1 MEGIESQRAPW
12 LAWVNTLESSCQKEL
27 GVSSIQ
33 IREAATMV
41 FDVSKPKV
49 CYFDY
54 PRCYPGKD
62 SGRKKRNERTE
73 PAQRVPPGAKLP
85 KKKTGEC
92 CGLEIFDAKIIAC
105 DASWMT

>member
-62 SGRKKRNERTE
+62 SGRKNETNERS
-73 PAQRVPPGAKLP
+73 PPRGFHP
-85 KKKTGEC
+85 ERNSQKKTGEC